1 MNDLDLVRTMRADAP
16 IPSRQRLD
24 TGRERLLAAIDS
36 PSAAPRV
43 GTRSVRARG
52 FARWTAVVGGLAAA
66 AGAAVFAVSGGSTP
80 APRPV
85 KRSPSTTLPSTRQV
99 LLAAATNAERQPAA
113 DGAYWHVSVL
123 REVQSTKEIDD
134 SWYGKD
140 GYYWGG
146 LLILEGRDGA
156 GKPGTVYRS
165 KKKSPRPF
173 EVADH
178 MFTLNQIRKLPT
190 TTKGI
195 EKWANGV
202 ARSVSPLWR
211 QKDID
216 AYTDDLLAELLAE
229 APATPK
235 TRAAAFRAL
244 AGRPDVKDAGR
255 AKDEQGRSG
264 YALIIHGTRYLV
276 DPAGAVLLS
285 QSPITG
291 VGHTGMTYLKAGW
304 TNETPHP
311 PTRP

>member
-16 IPSRQRLD
+16 IPSPQRLD

-36 PSAAPRV
+36 RPAAPRT
-43 GTRSVRARG
+43 GTRRG
-52 FARWTAVVGGLAAA
+52 FVRWTALAGGLAAA
-66 AGAAVFAVSGGSTP
+66 AGAVVFAVSGGSTP
-80 APRPV
+80 ATPPV
-85 KRSPSTTLPSTRQV
+85 RRSPSSSPLSTRQV
-99 LLAAATNAERQPAA
+99 LLAAATTAERQPAA
-113 DGAYWHVSVL
+113 DGAYWHVSTL
-123 REVQSTKEIDD
+123 REVHFTKEIDE

-146 LLILEGRDGA
+146 VLILNGRDEA

-165 KKKSPRPF
+165 KKKSPRAF

-178 MFTLNQIRKLPT
+178 MFTLAQVRNLPT
-190 TTKGI
+190 TAKGI

-202 ARSVSPLWR
+202 ARSVSPSWR
-211 QKDID
+211 RQDID
-216 AYTDDLLAELLAE
+216 FYTDDLLIELLAE

-244 AGRPDVKDAGR
+244 AGRPKVKSAGL
-255 AKDEQGRSG
+255 AEDEQGRWG
-264 YALIIHGTRYLV
+264 YALIIGGTRYLI
-276 DPAGAVLLS
+276 DPSRAMLLS
-285 QSPITG
+285 QSTT
-291 VGHTGMTYLKAGW
+291 VGPKHAAITYLKVGW